1 MRKIVFCR
9 VLPMLLFALVAVSS
23 VMSAEKTV
31 DLTATDGIKLKASFF
46 PAAKPGPGV
55 LLLHQCNRDRK
66 SWDVLAQRLA
76 ASGINV
82 LTFDLRAF
90 GESGDTP
97 RDKATQDET
106 RAELAKWPGDVDAAF
121 QYLVTQPGVKK
132 DLIGVGGA
140 SCGVNNSIQA
150 AIRHPEQ
157 VRSLVLLAGPT
168 DSAGRQFLR
177 KTSTVPV
184 LFGYADDDEFP
195 DSITDIQWL
204 YSLDASPGKKM
215 VRYADGK
222 HGAEIFDVH
231 PEFVQ
236 VITDWY
242 VTTLIKTPGHAL
254 PSPPF
259 ALPQQVQTLTT
270 LDQPG
275 GVAKVEAQLKEA
287 RQQDPKAK
295 LFPEEQVNI
304 MGYER
309 LQAGETEAAL
319 EIFKLNALAYPGSPN
334 VYDSLGD
341 AYLAAGQKDLARDSA
356 KMTLEVLAS
365 DTMDDQQRRDLI
377 KASAEQKL
385 KQLGDEGQTKAQ

>member
-1 MRKIVFCR
+1 MRKTLSGR
-9 VLPMLLFALVAVSS
+9 LLPVILFMLVAASLA
-23 VMSAEKTV
+23 MCAEKTV
-31 DLTATDGIKLKASFF
+31 DLTAPDGTKLKASYF
-46 PAAKPGPGV
+46 AANKPGPGV
-55 LLLHQCNRDRK
+55 LLLHQCNRDRR

-82 LTFDLRAF
+82 LTFDLRGF

-97 RDKATQDET
+97 RAKATPEQI
-106 RAELAKWPGDVDAAF
+106 RAEQAKWRDDIDVAF
-121 QYLVTQPGVKK
+121 QYLVSQPGVKK
-132 DLIGVGGA
+132 DTIGVGGA
-140 SCGVNNSIQA
+140 SCGVNNSIQT

-168 DSAGRQFLR
+168 DYAGRQFLR
-177 KTSTVPV
+177 KSSNLPV

-222 HGAEIFDVH
+222 HGAEIFPVH

-242 VTTLIKTPGHAL
+242 VTTLLKTPGQAP

-259 ALPQQVQTLTT
+259 DVPQPVQTLTT
-270 LDQPG
+270 LDGPG
-275 GVAKVEAQLKEA
+275 GAAKVEAQLKEA
-287 RQQDPKAK
+287 RQRDPKAI
-295 LFPEEQVNI
+295 LFPEGQVNI

-309 LQAGETEAAL
+309 LQAGETDAAL
-319 EIFKLNALAYPGSPN
+319 EIFKLNALAYPNSPN

-341 AYLAAGQKDLARDSA
+341 AYLAAGQKDMARDSA
-356 KMTLEVLAS
+356 KKALELLAS
-365 DTMDDQQRRDLI
+365 DTTDDQQRKDGI
-377 KASAEQKL
+377 KANAEQKL
-385 KQLGDEGQTKAQ
+385 KQLEGAAQ